1 MRLLERHFIFY
12 YIHFSCLKGKYPE
25 VLHVFHRDVE
35 LYLDS
40 ATALH
45 SRHFSSL
52 VFSEQ
57 VRRTHIFSVL
67 AVDPSK
73 NFGDKGARDWLE

>member
-25 VLHVFHRDVE
+25 VLHVFHRNVE
-35 LYLDS
+35 LYLYS
-40 ATALH
+40 TTALH
-45 SRHFSSL
+45 SRYLSTL

-57 VRRTHIFSVL
+57 IRWTHIFSVL
-67 AVDPSK
+67 AVDPPK
-73 NFGDKGARDWLE
+73 NLGDK